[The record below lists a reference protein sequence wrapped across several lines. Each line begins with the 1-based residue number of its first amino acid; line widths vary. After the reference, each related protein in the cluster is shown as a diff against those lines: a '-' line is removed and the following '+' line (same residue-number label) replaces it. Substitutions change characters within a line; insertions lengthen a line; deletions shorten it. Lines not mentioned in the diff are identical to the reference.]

1 MRSIEYAIPAGLSAP
16 RRICM
21 RCTASPPFRQDA
33 RFLRS
38 AFLIEVDKDLSN
50 HHRVFHAGDDPE
62 RSTALPAGLKQQDFL
77 KTPQ

>member
-1 MRSIEYAIPAGLSAP
+1 LNEREKLMAAEQIG
-16 RRICM
+16 RR
-21 RCTASPPFRQDA
+21 RPLFRQEA

-62 RSTALPAGLKQQDFL
+62 RTTALPAGLKKRDFL

>member
-1 MRSIEYAIPAGLSAP
+1 MRGIEYVIPAGLSAP
-16 RRICM
+16 RRICT
-21 RCTASPPFRQDA
+21 RYTASPPFLQES

-38 AFLIEVDKDLSN
+38 AFRIEVDKDIYN

-62 RSTALPAGLKQQDFL
+62 RTTALPAGLKQQDFL